1 MSQWDAEGENGW
13 ETRVRDCAASPAEC
27 LPDFGQPIDPK
38 LVLGGAQGE
47 WLNAK
52 SLVITYVVAN
62 SLDKNKVEKAAE
74 WERTLQK
81 YLADLQANSRK
92 QANVQ
97 IAYSTEVSLEAELNK
112 VSRLCIPRKGRWKA
126 NRLLRISCAQSTNTD
141 VRIVVASYLVMF
153 LYVSLTLGGGV
164 SPDLFLGEHGVLAG
178 LRELCVDA
186 LVMLKLRKA
195 SEGGQSSGRAG
206 TPPPKRQYMASLL
219 STLLSVKSKSL
230 LGLFGICIVLIA
242 VSSSVGLFSWMG
254 VRVTLIIAEVIPFL
268 VLAVG
273 VDNVFILVHEL
284 DRQNSIHGP
293 GSKTARGPSG
303 AYTESLDGEMEAPS
317 HLPAEER
324 VARTLARMGPSILL
338 SSTTEIVAFGLG
350 ALVPMPAVRNFA
362 LYAAG
367 SVLLGALLQVT
378 VFVSAMTLDL
388 RRAEVSCNGFLVYC
402 KDN

>member
-1 MSQWDAEGENGW
+1 M
-13 ETRVRDCAASPAEC
+13 
-27 LPDFGQPIDPK
+27 
-38 LVLGGAQGE
+38 
-47 WLNAK
+47 
-52 SLVITYVVAN
+52 
-62 SLDKNKVEKAAE
+62 
-74 WERTLQK
+74 
-81 YLADLQANSRK
+81 
-92 QANVQ
+92 
-97 IAYSTEVSLEAELNK
+97 
-112 VSRLCIPRKGRWKA
+112 
-126 NRLLRISCAQSTNTD
+126 
-141 VRIVVASYLVMF
+141 RIVVASYLVMF

-164 SPDLFLGEHGVLAG
+164 SPELFLGENGVLAG
-178 LRELCVDA
+178 LRELFSRT
-186 LVMLKLRKA
+186 LPLLRIRKP
-195 SEGGQSSGRAG
+195 SETEPTSVRNG
-206 TPPPKRQYMASLL
+206 TTPPKRQYMASLA

-242 VSSSVGLFSWMG
+242 VSSAVGMFSWIG

-293 GSKTARGPSG
+293 GVKSARGPSTT
-303 AYTESLDGEMEAPS
+303 YDDSLEEDMETPS

-367 SVLLGALLQVT
+367 SVMLGAILQVT
-378 VFVSAMTLDL
+378 VFISAMTLDL
-388 RRAEVSCNGFLVYC
+388 RRAEVSLTLGIQLIVGAKAYN
-402 KDN
+402 